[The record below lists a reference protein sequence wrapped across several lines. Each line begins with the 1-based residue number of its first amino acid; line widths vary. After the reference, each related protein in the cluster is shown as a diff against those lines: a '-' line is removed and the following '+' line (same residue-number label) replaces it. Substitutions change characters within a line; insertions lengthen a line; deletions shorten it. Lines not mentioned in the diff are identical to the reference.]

1 MITVN
6 IAPEFLLAAANSEMA
21 KAKKVTDDLN
31 RLKDVGYLYSQTG
44 LDLAIDVKRRL
55 TKAYDLLGLVDF
67 PGVSETRRGI
77 METIAKQD
85 LVISM
90 IKLSL

>member
-1 MITVN
+1 MINVT
-6 IAPEFLLAAANSEMA
+6 IAPEFLLASANSETA
-21 KAKKVTDDLN
+21 KAREATTELC
-31 RLKDVGYLYSQTG
+31 RLDDVGYMYSQTG
-44 LDLAIDVKRRL
+44 LDIAIDIKRHL
-55 TKAYDLLGLVDF
+55 TNAYGLLGLVDF
-67 PGVSETRRGI
+67 PGVSETRKGI